1 MTPYRPLPSIKVGP
15 VTIPVVVNAS
25 LEDTHGRYLETPET
39 RIEISGTAHDT
50 AALTILHESLHAID
64 AMYALHLG
72 ERRVRVLE
80 NVLAALIADNPK
92 LIAALR

>member
-1 MTPYRPLPSIKVGP
+1 MKTYRPIPSIKVGP
-15 VTIPVVVNAS
+15 LKIPVMVNPN
-25 LEDTHGRYLETPET
+25 LEDDHGRYLEDPET
-39 RIEISGTAHDT
+39 RIEISSSSRDT

-92 LIAALR
+92 LIDALR